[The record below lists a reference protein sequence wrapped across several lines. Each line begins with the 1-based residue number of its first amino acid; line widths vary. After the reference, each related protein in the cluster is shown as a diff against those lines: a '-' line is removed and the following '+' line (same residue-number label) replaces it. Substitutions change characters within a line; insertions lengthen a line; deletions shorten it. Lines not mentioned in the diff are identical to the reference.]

1 MTVAEA
7 SGYGNLPRFTAR
19 ESEVLRLLD
28 RGLPDTHIAKS
39 LAMSPEAVLNH
50 TRNIAE
56 KLRLRLELVGS

>member
-1 MTVAEA
+1 MTVAEVP
-7 SGYGNLPRFTAR
+7 GYGNLPKFTAR
-19 ESEVLRLLD
+19 ESEVLRFLE
-28 RGLPDTHIAKS
+28 RGLPNTHIAKS